1 LGIVMMRQIAWRA
14 VAALCIVCGVLILPT
29 HGSHATSAKPSV
41 VSQALAFMPAT
52 ATEASFT
59 DWALI
64 KQYKSATTL
73 TSASPLRAK
82 QTFLNSLEKDQATT
96 TGFGLEFYRLMRGLW
111 SFDSLDLQWEAEGDT
126 SSTPISV
133 LRFNDSFNFAPVLA
147 HFAQRGYAKTIYHGI
162 ALYSHPMALTQS
174 WFTQGPLGVLNAAY
188 LPESHILVFS
198 SAPVSVRAALDA
210 YLGRSPSMVRDEAI
224 TTTAGA
230 LGVAAAAIFEPEH
243 GACSSLAVDDS
254 AATGN
259 EPGNLSTLRKQVH
272 HYDAFA
278 IGYRDQGGRPLGIA
292 GLHFADPAD
301 AAADRQIR
309 RGLAITGTSVR
320 VGLPYSKSVFTL
332 IGTSV
337 TGGDLVFHLRPF
349 QNQPRRLFDMV
360 IERDVLFALCPQ

>member
-1 LGIVMMRQIAWRA
+1 MIRGIAWRA
-14 VAALCIVCGVLILPT
+14 VPVFLFVCVASIVPAQ
-29 HGSHATSAKPSV
+29 GSLAGSSTPNV
-41 VSQALAFMPAT
+41 ISQALAFMPAT

-64 KQYKSATTL
+64 KQYKSATML
-73 TSASPLRAK
+73 TSASPVSAK
-82 QTFLNSLEKDQATT
+82 QKFLNSLVKDQANTA
-96 TGFGLEFYRLMRGLW
+96 GFGLEFYRLMHGLW
-111 SFDSLDLQWEAEGDT
+111 AFDSFDLQWEVQGET
-126 SSTPISV
+126 SSTPVSV
-133 LRFNDSFNFAPVLA
+133 LRFNDSFKFAPVLA
-147 HFAQRGYAKTIYHGI
+147 HFAQRGYAKTTYHGI

-174 WFTQGPLGVLNAAY
+174 WFTQGPLDVLNAAY

-198 SAPVSVRAALDA
+198 SAPVSVKAALDA

-230 LGVAAAAIFEPEH
+230 LGVAAAAIFEPER
-243 GACSSLAVDDS
+243 GACSPLAVNDS
-254 AATGN
+254 AATRN
-259 EPGNLSTLRKQVH
+259 EPGNLSTLRKQIH

-278 IGYRDQGGRPLGIA
+278 IGYRDEGGRPLGIA

-320 VGLPYSKSVFTL
+320 VGLPYSKSVFSL
-332 IGTSV
+332 IGTSI